1 MITSPHNN
9 QQLFSDH
16 YLNTILPER
25 HDWQALTV
33 EAQPVLE
40 ALEAIFKRYK
50 PSEKEKEAQTEDD
63 FVKPV
68 LKTLG
73 HTFAVQASLAAP
85 NRSQTPDY
93 VFYHDQYA
101 LEVNKGKILTE
112 ALLESKA
119 FAVGDAKSWNRPL
132 DIAMKAEGKD
142 RDLLTNKNPSY
153 QIAFYI
159 LHSGLEWGILTNG
172 RLWRLYHKSTAHRLD
187 HYYEVDLPALL
198 ASKKSTK
205 EKAEEFLYFYAF
217 FRRDTFE
224 QHPLSVA
231 TILKESID
239 YAQGISEQLKKQVYE
254 ALRYIAQ
261 GFLDYPTNHLSPD
274 TPETLKSIYDNS
286 LILLYR
292 LLFILYAEARN
303 LLPIDE
309 SDVYAKNYSLRS
321 VTQAIARDLKRNTLL
336 VMRVYNRPLIC

>member
-159 LHSGLEWGILTNG
+159 LHSGLEWGVLTNG

-198 ASKKSTK
+198 ASTKSTK

-217 FRRDTFE
+217 FRRDAFE

-274 TPETLKSIYDNS
+274 TPETLKS
-286 LILLYR
+286 
-292 LLFILYAEARN
+292 
-303 LLPIDE
+303 
-309 SDVYAKNYSLRS
+309 
-321 VTQAIARDLKRNTLL
+321 
-336 VMRVYNRPLIC
+336 